1 MSVSVYH
8 TPAGYGNKFTS
19 QSSRF
24 GLAFSWD
31 GLKIDCAVGSNSRAS
46 SLRSCVQIAP
56 DRPSVAGI
64 PADKRF
70 GSRASDTSTINFMVS
85 TKPGQLQLTV
95 FRRNHIRGRLGYS
108 AARGRDG
115 QEDCTDFE
123 FSAFSGIAF
132 RWRKN

>member
-8 TPAGYGNKFTS
+8 TPAGYGNQFTS
-19 QSSRF
+19 QSSMF

-31 GLKIDCAVGSNSRAS
+31 GLKMTAPSAELTRR
-46 SLRSCVQIAP
+46 SLRSCVQTAP

-70 GSRASDTSTINFMVS
+70 GSRASDTSTIKFIVS
-85 TKPGQLQLTV
+85 TKLGQLQLTV

-115 QEDCTDFE
+115 QERLHGF
-123 FSAFSGIAF
+123 
-132 RWRKN
+132 